1 MPTLS
6 ERTSQSVALATR
18 PVHVVAN
25 PVQRGPVVLATDGTS
40 HTGAPAVAARLI
52 ADGLGL
58 PIEIISVLEPLPT
71 FTVSADGIPIVNPAI
86 DTARDE
92 GRKASVRDYIERFA
106 HGAPV
111 PTIHVRLGN
120 VATEVARFAHE
131 RSATI
136 VVMGSAPHR
145 RFHHTVSGER
155 AAQVVHAAGCPVFSV
170 PPAFSALP
178 GSIVAAVDFGRSS
191 LRAVQAALLVVADGG
206 TLILTHVVPP
216 PVRPSW
222 LTIVTNEEL
231 ALDINA
237 LFAELRD
244 DIGPAIR
251 DGVTVETRI
260 IAGETVDG
268 LLSLASHVGAE
279 VVAAGT
285 HGPGRLAQ
293 LFLGGV
299 ATGLLHGAEQ
309 AVLLAPAP
317 PAAEGV

>member
-6 ERTSQSVALATR
+6 ERTSQAVALATR

-25 PVQRGPVVLATDGTS
+25 PVRRGPVVLATDGTS
-40 HTGAPAVAARLI
+40 HTGAPAVAARLM
-52 ADGLGL
+52 ADALGL

-71 FTVSADGIPIVNPAI
+71 FTFAADGIPMVNPAI
-86 DTARDE
+86 DAARDE
-92 GRKASVRDYIERFA
+92 GRKASVRDYVERFA
-106 HGAPV
+106 PGTPIQTHLRHGN
-111 PTIHVRLGN
+111 I
-120 VATEVARFAHE
+120 ATEIARFARE

-145 RFHHTVSGER
+145 RFHHTISGER

-178 GSIVAAVDFGRSS
+178 RSIVAAVDFGPSS
-191 LRAVQAALLVVADGG
+191 VRAVEAALLVIADGG
-206 TLILTHVVPP
+206 TVILTHVVPP
-216 PVRPSW
+216 AVHLSW
-222 LTIVTNEEL
+222 LRMVTDDEL
-231 ALDINA
+231 ALNINA
-237 LFAELRD
+237 LFAELRE
-244 DIGPAIR
+244 DIGSAIR

-268 LLSLASHVGAE
+268 ILSLASHAGAE

-285 HGPGRLAQ
+285 HGPGRFAQ

-299 ATGLLHGAEQ
+299 ATSLLHGAEQ

-317 PAAEGV
+317 SAAEDV